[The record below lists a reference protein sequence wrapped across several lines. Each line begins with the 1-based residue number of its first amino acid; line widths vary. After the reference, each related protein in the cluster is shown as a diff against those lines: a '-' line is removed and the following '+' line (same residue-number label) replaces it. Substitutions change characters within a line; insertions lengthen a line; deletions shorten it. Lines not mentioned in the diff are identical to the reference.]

1 MMFLEYA
8 VRGMWYPYLAN
19 YLTAA
24 RSVHGLGFTSGQT
37 GWVLGF
43 ANALGAFTAPI
54 IAGQVADRYL
64 NAERALAILHC
75 VAAVLLF
82 LNASSMSFTPFFCIM
97 LCFSIAYVPTQS
109 LTSSL
114 ALSHLTDREHSFPRV
129 RMWGTLGWAITSAC
143 FTFIVLRGDNHAAN
157 ISRIPYAMRAAAILA
172 VCYAG
177 YALFI
182 LPATPP
188 RDTDRSQ
195 RPPFQVLRLFR
206 EPSVL
211 VLMLIAMPIAAIHTA
226 YYLNIGPFLSDV
238 VGVPLR
244 FVGPTLALSQLSEI
258 VFLFILGPLLR
269 RFGYRTT
276 LTAGAAAQAIRFAVF
291 ALNPRAPLVIASL
304 TLQGVAYACF
314 FTTAI
319 LYIEQVFPPKVRHSA
334 QTVFGIVLFGLGP
347 ALAGPYSQMFD
358 QFAKQTAGGVVPNFQ
373 AIWWIQTGIAAACA
387 IALLIFFRPK
397 TSPARQVVT
406 AITVPQPV
414 EP

>member
-19 YLTAA
+19 YLSAA

-75 VAAVLLF
+75 VAAMLLF
-82 LNASSMSFTPFFCIM
+82 LNASSMTFTPFFCIM

-129 RMWGTLGWAITSAC
+129 RMWGTLGWAISSAC
-143 FTFIVLRGDNHAAN
+143 FTFIVLRGNDHAAN

-182 LPATPP
+182 LPPTPP
-188 RDTDRSQ
+188 RDTDRGQ
-195 RPPFQVLRLFR
+195 RPSFQVLRLFR

-238 VGVPLR
+238 VGVPLSN
-244 FVGPTLALSQLSEI
+244 LSGRRSPSRSS
-258 VFLFILGPLLR
+258 VKLFFYSFSGR
-269 RFGYRTT
+269 CFWRFGYRIT

-358 QFAKQTAGGVVPNFQ
+358 QFAKPTAGGIIPNFQ

-387 IALLIFFRPK
+387 IALLSFFRPR
-397 TSPARQVVT
+397 TSLVQQISDGGLAQ
-406 AITVPQPV
+406 QS
-414 EP
+414 EL